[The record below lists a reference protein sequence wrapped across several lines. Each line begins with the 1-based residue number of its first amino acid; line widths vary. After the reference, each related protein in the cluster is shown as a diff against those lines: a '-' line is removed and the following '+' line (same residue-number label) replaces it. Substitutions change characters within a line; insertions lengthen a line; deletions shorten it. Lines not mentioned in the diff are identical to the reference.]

1 MGGVVVGRGTSG
13 SWRQRVPG
21 RGRLPRLAVLGALVL
36 GLVLGVAPASPAA
49 TSTAI
54 TSAGPLTNI
63 AISTELN
70 CAVNHIGDAEGEF
83 FEDTACATELA
94 TGGLLFGPSDIPGGN
109 NPGGFDPVSQSGV
122 TGSGTA
128 ADPYTIVTV
137 VDAVGVSL
145 RLTETDSYVVGE
157 ETYTTRVAIANSGSQ
172 ARDGGAVP
180 GWRLL
185 PAERR

>member
-1 MGGVVVGRGTSG
+1 MVGRGTSG

-21 RGRLPRLAVLGALVL
+21 RGWLPRLAVLGALVL
-36 GLVLGVAPASPAA
+36 GLVLAVAPASLAA

-54 TSAGPLTNI
+54 TSAGPLTSI

-70 CAVNHIGDAEGEF
+70 CAVDHVGDAEGEF

-109 NPGGFDPVSQSGV
+109 NPGGFAPVSQSGV

-128 ADPYTIVTV
+128 ADPFTIVTV
-137 VDAVGVSL
+137 VDAVGVESAPDRDGQL
-145 RLTETDSYVVGE
+145 RGWGGGVHDEGRDREPRLAG
-157 ETYTTRVAIANSGSQ
+157 
-172 ARDGGAVP
+172 ARGGAVP
-180 GWRLL
+180 GW
-185 PAERR
+185 